1 MLKTFNVFN
10 GDQIDNL
17 PERFK
22 PVKIPTKPMSIPRVE
37 DFVSEE
43 CGAHLQ
49 VDVHHAACYVPAMD
63 VIMMPT
69 SEQFVSPEAWASTLL
84 HELTHWTATKDR
96 CDRGNMST
104 DKSSIEYAREELVA
118 ELGACF
124 MCFDLGIV
132 STPRKESAAYLQSW
146 LKQFKSDPNFLFEAY
161 ADANKAAKWCRDRA
175 AAAVTA

>member
-1 MLKTFNVFN
+1 
-10 GDQIDNL
+10 
-17 PERFK
+17 
-22 PVKIPTKPMSIPRVE
+22 
-37 DFVSEE
+37 
-43 CGAHLQ
+43 
-49 VDVHHAACYVPAMD
+49 
-63 VIMMPT
+63 
-69 SEQFVSPEAWASTLL
+69 
-84 HELTHWTATKDR
+84 
-96 CDRGNMST
+96 MST